1 LIVGVLRISLLLHAP
16 QNLKEKRGVVQK
28 ILNRCRSRYPIS
40 GAEVG
45 FHEFWQKTELG
56 FVMVSNEE
64 KLIDS
69 VFRRMLEDVTASG
82 LAEIYQDE
90 IEFIHF

>member
-16 QNLKEKRGVVQK
+16 QNLKEKRGLVQK
-28 ILNRCRSRYPIS
+28 ILARCRNRYPIS

-45 FHEFWQKTELG
+45 FQDLWQKAELG
-56 FVMVSNEE
+56 FSMVSNEE

-69 VFRRMLEDVTASG
+69 VFRRMIDDVMASG
-82 LAEIYQDE
+82 LAEVYQDE

>member
-16 QNLKEKRGVVQK
+16 QNLKEKRGLVQK
-28 ILNRCRSRYPIS
+28 ILARCRNRYPLS

-45 FHEFWQKTELG
+45 FQDLWQKAELG
-56 FVMVSNEE
+56 FSMVSNEE

-69 VFRRMLEDVTASG
+69 VFRRMIDDVMASG
-82 LAEIYQDE
+82 LAEVYQDE